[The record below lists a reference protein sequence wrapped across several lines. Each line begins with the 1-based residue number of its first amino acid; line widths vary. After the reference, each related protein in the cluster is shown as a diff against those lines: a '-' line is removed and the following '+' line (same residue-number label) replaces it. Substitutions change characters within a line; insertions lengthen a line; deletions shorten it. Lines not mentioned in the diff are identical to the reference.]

1 MRNSTIRLRKIK
13 NDRMLTAM
21 QTTTQI
27 DESVRQKTV
36 ELCEAI
42 VQQPEF
48 QSIRRRVDSFMA
60 DDKAQQLYQ
69 SLTEKG
75 RSLHE
80 KQHQGLPLDQKEV
93 AAFESERDR
102 LLANPVAKSFIDAQ
116 EEMHEMQEGVHKFIH
131 KTFELGR
138 LPAEERH
145 GGRRLM
151 RKRLRVSSL
160 KPGFRSKNLIGKG
173 HPSWGHSGPGRSEL
187 ALGLP
192 ALIKT
197 EPAVE

>member
-1 MRNSTIRLRKIK
+1 LQKFENG
-13 NDRMLTAM
+13 RMLTAM

-27 DESVRQKTV
+27 DDAVRQKTV

-42 VQQPEF
+42 IQQPQF
-48 QSIRRRVDSFMA
+48 QSIRQRVDSFMA
-60 DDKAQQLYQ
+60 DAKAQQQYQ

-80 KQHQGLPLDQKEV
+80 KQHQGLPLDGKEV

-102 LLANPVAKSFIDAQ
+102 LLGNPIAKAFIDAQ

-138 LPAEERH
+138 LPVDADLEE
-145 GGRRLM
+145 GSCG
-151 RKRLRVSSL
+151 
-160 KPGFRSKNLIGKG
+160 
-173 HPSWGHSGPGRSEL
+173 SGCGCHH
-187 ALGLP
+187 
-192 ALIKT
+192 
-197 EPAVE
+197 

>member
-1 MRNSTIRLRKIK
+1 
-13 NDRMLTAM
+13 MLTAM

-48 QSIRRRVDSFMA
+48 QSIRQRVDSFMA
-60 DDKAQQLYQ
+60 DEKAQQQYQ

-116 EEMHEMQEGVHKFIH
+116 EEMHEMQEGVHKFIQ

-138 LPAEERH
+138 LPVEEDLAE
-145 GGRRLM
+145 GSCG
-151 RKRLRVSSL
+151 
-160 KPGFRSKNLIGKG
+160 
-173 HPSWGHSGPGRSEL
+173 SGCGCHH
-187 ALGLP
+187 
-192 ALIKT
+192 
-197 EPAVE
+197 